1 MKYFLLCSFSVLFFH
16 FTVTSDC
23 DKLTNG
29 KYLVHFTEGVGRD
42 YKLSIRDSTFVK
54 YSGGHD
60 STYGKIRW
68 IYKCIFRMKFSS
80 KNDLDSV
87 TGPLKVINNSWG
99 LPCIELRNV
108 KKDTIEFRTTY
119 SGNLHITVNEGY
131 LLKIP
136 E

>member
-1 MKYFLLCSFSVLFFH
+1 MKYFLLCSCSVLFFH
-16 FTVTSDC
+16 FAVTSDC

-29 KYLVHFTEGVGRD
+29 KYLVHFTEGGGQD

-54 YSGGHD
+54 YSDGHD
-60 STYGKIRW
+60 TTYGKISW
-68 IYKCIFRMKFSS
+68 IYKCIFRMKYSS
-80 KNDLDSV
+80 KNDLDSM
-87 TGPLKVINNSWG
+87 TGPLKAINDSWG
-99 LPCIELRNV
+99 PPCIELRNI